1 MTQRGE
7 LLKNIL
13 KWGAWLL
20 LVFLLLFAVLYVLIQ
35 LPKIQT
41 LLVQKATTQ
50 LNASLSSTTRIG
62 RVDINLFK
70 KIVLEEVY
78 LEDQQKDTLL
88 FANSITANIGLFS
101 LLDKKIHLKDILI
114 EDAFFNTYKNSK
126 DAVLNYDYLLAA
138 LQSDEPRDSNTS
150 KPSWDFSIENIYLN
164 QVKFVQQ
171 DEQEGSTI
179 RINAEEGHIGINSL
193 DIEAQILD
201 LDKLEINGT
210 SVTLLYP
217 EKDTLQIVATSSS
230 LEFPTIPWH
239 IRVNTIEGVNNSI
252 TYQVEN
258 QRPTPTK
265 INYSDLALSNL
276 AFRLEQYEWLGKTM
290 EAQVKTITFQE
301 KSGFSMSGLEVG
313 IQADSSQLRLDRLI
327 ATTPNSQLKNTT
339 RLTFQKF
346 DDLLDF
352 SKKVRIESSFE
363 NTKIRFQDIHW
374 LASDLLPFLNTE
386 IKETLRLNGQFSG
399 TINSLKANN
408 LALAIGERL
417 QLTGAIAT
425 QNMITPKD
433 LNIALDIKNFSTSY
447 KDINTIFNDLSL
459 PQELEAF
466 GQISLSTKATGDLKI
481 FDIENIDI
489 QTSTATQLLAK
500 GQLQNLA
507 QPDHL
512 VFDVEVSDF
521 QTLAQ
526 DWKIFLKGDMP
537 PALDSLGAIQYAG
550 QLKGNTQKITING
563 LLQSKIGAL
572 ESDLQLVLNNTFGM
586 DSYQGDLV
594 LQDFDLGS
602 FLNNTDIGKVS
613 LSLKGQ
619 GRGVQLDSLQGIIQ
633 TTIENFEYKGHRY
646 EQIIVDGQVDQKQ
659 FQGSISSKDEL
670 AWFDFQG
677 LVDLNKNLPK
687 FKFELDVDTLDLQA
701 LNLIENPLSLSGRSR
716 MNFVGDKLDE
726 LNGNIFIEKLFLSN
740 DSLQIYTD
748 TLTLLSR
755 QLNTKNKNIT
765 FTSDFLNASFRGDF
779 KLTEIPELVN
789 EYLQEHFPLDWLD
802 YTLPVN
808 TTKNIALETHNFT
821 AKLTVDDL
829 KPFTIIGILPAIE
842 LGTASL
848 DATYVGAERT
858 IQIVGDV
865 EEFQYETLQFSK
877 VQLTTDGD
885 ADQVNNSITISDFQT
900 GLIKIPTVEVASKL
914 IQDSL
919 YYNVLLQ
926 RDSIDKIVALE
937 GWMNKP
943 DEQFKNSLKSPLTL
957 NNKNWKIPTSNGIY
971 WNNDQLFF
979 DQFQLSKDSQQII
992 LQSQGDRFAQ
1002 ELSPLSVAFDA
1013 FPIGELL
1020 TLANKPID
1028 FLKGNLNGSLTLN
1041 DFLKGLHFEADLL
1054 VADIILEKQSVGDLK
1069 ILAIEPP
1076 NSDKIDVA
1084 LDLVGKYNNG
1094 NASGYVHT
1102 KDGRIDIQTTIN
1114 QLELPLLDPFLE
1126 GLVSQSK
1133 GFVSGTLQ
1141 VKGTLGAPNMEGQL
1155 SLDSI
1160 STLVDVTQTRY
1171 DISNQ
1176 TVTVNNREINL
1187 GQLKLKD
1194 TQGHQAILSGK
1205 IRHQSFTDYLLDLN
1219 IQTDE
1224 FQFLNTT
1231 ALDNELFYG
1240 TLLLKAGLSI
1250 KGTLEEPVVNINA
1263 RTQPGS
1269 VFHLSPFS
1277 ELDLITSND
1286 YVIFA
1291 SPDSLEQLPITSY
1304 QIKNTFPFDV
1314 TLNLELTKDAEL
1326 QFIVDPISGD
1336 KLVCRGNS
1344 DLVIQMK
1351 PSGLIEMFGNYIV
1364 SSGQYSFSYNQ
1375 LVKRKFDIKEG
1386 GTVLFNGDPL
1396 NAQFDLMAN
1405 YNTRST
1411 TYELIKS
1418 EASLSDTEIA
1428 AAQRKTDISV
1438 QLLLKGNL
1446 ESPEISFDID
1456 LPNNTSGA
1464 ITDITNQQLQ
1474 QLRANPDEL
1483 NNQVFGLLLVN
1494 SFIVPDNAN
1503 TNLIGTGEDVAL
1515 SSVSKLFTNQLNRLA
1530 DQYIKGVEV
1539 NFDVDSYRKGA
1550 STAETTSSVTEVD
1563 IGLSKQLFNDRLT
1576 IKASGT
1582 VDLENTNQSTD
1593 FSSIAGDFLLEYKLT
1608 ANGNYIIRAF
1618 RRSSFDILNSENTEK
1633 NGFSIFLKQSFDER
1647 RKKKGK

>member
-7 LLKNIL
+7 LIKKIL

-20 LVFLLLFAVLYVLIQ
+20 LGFLLLFAVLYFLIQ
-35 LPKIQT
+35 FPKIQT
-41 LLVQKATTQ
+41 LLVQKVTTQ
-50 LNASLSSTTRIG
+50 LNTSLSSTTRVG
-62 RVDINLFK
+62 RVNISLFK

-88 FANSITANIGLFS
+88 YAQQISANIGLFS
-101 LLDKKIHLKDILI
+101 LLEQKIHLNDLLI
-114 EDAFFNTYKNSK
+114 EDAILNTYRNST
-126 DAVLNYDYLLAA
+126 DSVFNYDYLIAA
-138 LQSDEPRDSNTS
+138 LQPNESSDKNTS
-150 KPSWDFSIENIYLN
+150 SPPWDFNIENIYLN
-164 QVKFVQQ
+164 QVAFVQE
-171 DEQEGSTI
+171 DKKKGSSI
-179 RINAEEGHIGINSL
+179 RINAKEGHVGIRSL
-193 DIEAQILD
+193 DIDAQVLNVD
-201 LDKLEINGT
+201 NLEINGT
-210 SVTLLYP
+210 SIILLYP
-217 EKDTLQIVATSSS
+217 EKDTLPIATITSS
-230 LEFPTIPWH
+230 LEFPTIPWQ
-239 IRVNTIEGVNNSI
+239 ISINTIKGINNSI
-252 TYQVEN
+252 TYQVKS
-258 QRPTPTK
+258 QQSTPSK
-265 INYSDLALSNL
+265 INYSDLILSNL

-290 EAQVKTITFQE
+290 KGQVKAISFQE
-301 KSGFSMSGLEVG
+301 QSGFSLNGLEVG
-313 IQADSSQLRLDRLI
+313 IQADSTRLVLDRLI

-339 RLTFQKF
+339 RLSFQKF
-346 DDLLDF
+346 EDLLDF
-352 SKKVRIESSFE
+352 SKKVQIESSFD
-363 NTKIRFQDIHW
+363 NTKIRFNDIHW
-374 LASDLLPFLNTE
+374 LAADLLSSIDTE
-386 IKETLRLNGQFSG
+386 IMETLRLNGQFSG
-399 TINSLKANN
+399 TINHLKANN
-408 LALAIGERL
+408 LVFDIGERL
-417 QLTGAIAT
+417 QLAGSVAI
-425 QNMITPKD
+425 QNI
-433 LNIALDIKNFSTSY
+433 LNPEHLNMALDIKNFSTSY
-447 KDINTIFNDLSL
+447 KDLNTIFNNLSL
-459 PQELEAF
+459 PKELETF
-466 GQISLSTKATGDLKI
+466 GKISLNTKAKGDLKI
-481 FDIENIDI
+481 LDVETINI
-489 QTSTATQLLAK
+489 QTATATQLEAK

-507 QPDHL
+507 QPDQII
-512 VFDVEVSDF
+512 FDIAVADF

-526 DWKIFLKGDMP
+526 DWKSFLKGNMP

-550 QLKGNTQKITING
+550 QLKGNTQKIKIDG
-563 LLQSKIGAL
+563 LLQSTIGSL
-572 ESDLQLVLNNTFGM
+572 ESDLQLALNNTFGM
-586 DSYQGDLV
+586 DSYQGDLE

-619 GRGVQLDSLQGIIQ
+619 GRGVQLDSLQGIVQ

-646 EQIIVDGQVDQKQ
+646 EQIIIDGQVEQKQ
-659 FQGSISSKDEL
+659 FQGAVSSKDEL

-677 LVDLNKNLPK
+677 LVDLNTSLPK

-701 LNLIENPLSLSGRSR
+701 LNLIEKPLSLSGKTR
-716 MNFVGDKLDE
+716 MNFVGDNLDE
-726 LNGNIFIEKLFLSN
+726 LNGNIFVEKLFLSN

-755 QLNTKNKNIT
+755 QLNTNNKNIT
-765 FTSDFLNASFRGDF
+765 FTSDFLNASFKGDF

-789 EYLQEHFPLDWLD
+789 EYLQEHFPLDWLH
-802 YTLPVN
+802 YTLPVDTN
-808 TTKNIALETHNFT
+808 QNIALETQNFT
-821 AKLTVDDL
+821 AKLTVEDL
-829 KPFTIIGILPAIE
+829 KFFTIIGLLPAIE
-842 LGTASL
+842 IGTATL
-848 DATYVGAERT
+848 DAAYVGTEKN
-858 IQIVGDV
+858 IQIISDV
-865 EEFQYETLQFSK
+865 ENFQYENLQFSK
-877 VQLTTDGD
+877 AQLTTDGD
-885 ADQVNNSITISDFQT
+885 ANQVNNRITISDFQS

-919 YYNVLLQ
+919 YYDVLLQ
-926 RDSIDKIVALE
+926 RDTSDKMVALE

-943 DEQFKNSLKSPLTL
+943 DGQFKNSLKSSIIL
-957 NNKNWKIPTSNGIY
+957 NNKKWQIPTNNGIY
-971 WNNDQLFF
+971 WDKDQLFF

-992 LQSQGDRFAQ
+992 LQSKGDRFAQ
-1002 ELSPLSVAFDA
+1002 ELSPLSIAFDA

-1028 FLKGNLNGSLTLN
+1028 FLKGNLNGTLTLN
-1041 DFLKGLHFEADLL
+1041 NFLKGLHFEADLL

-1084 LDLVGKYNNG
+1084 LDLKGKNNKG
-1094 NASGYVHT
+1094 SASGYVHT
-1102 KDGRIDIQTTIN
+1102 KDERIDIQTTID
-1114 QLELPLLDPFLE
+1114 QLELFLLDPFLE

-1133 GFVSGTLQ
+1133 GLISGALQ
-1141 VKGTLGAPNMEGQL
+1141 VQGTLGKPEMQGQL
-1155 SLDSI
+1155 NLDSI

-1187 GQLKLKD
+1187 GRLKLKD

-1240 TLLLKAGLSI
+1240 TLLLKADLGI

-1263 RTQPGS
+1263 RTQPSS

-1277 ELDLITSND
+1277 ELDVITNND

-1405 YNTRST
+1405 YNTRGT

-1464 ITDITNQQLQ
+1464 ITDITNQKLQ

-1494 SFIVPDNAN
+1494 SFIISDNAN

-1550 STAETTSSVTEVD
+1550 NTAETTSNVTEVD

-1582 VDLENTNQSTD
+1582 VDLENSNQSTD

-1647 RKKKGK
+1647 RKKKDK